1 MAATKILDL
10 RAMLRQ
16 FGVVTVMDVDVYEAK
31 RYTDL
36 TGAPASAEIGE
47 WDSKS
52 TFFDK
57 EVGGNYTKKEPLF
70 SLRTLK
76 IANINTEGPTKTATG
91 GQNADVLL
99 KYGKTFT
106 IEMQDALG
114 KYDVLEHV
122 YGATSNVANYI
133 QAGGDQYKAA
143 SVVAITDRF
152 PGELTLVGKTFVIDK
167 ETGAK
172 QPIYIVIPFYLGDG
186 IFNLTQDAEGDISVF
201 DLNGNILRFS
211 NARVADTIDVIG
223 TEYGAMYNKGAD
235 NQYYFFATEE
245 AIGSLLAAEP
255 KAYEELWESAP
266 VTYKWVD
273 PAGNENPISISDF
286 PVTVQTILD
295 FYKESSFA
303 NKIELQAE
311 GQLVKADFDDNNV
324 TILYAKERG
333 A

>member
-31 RYTDL
+31 RYVDL
-36 TGAPASAEIGE
+36 TNAPAGAEIGE

-52 TFFDK
+52 TFF
-57 EVGGNYTKKEPLF
+57 EESAAGALTKRNPLF

-122 YGATSNVANYI
+122 YGATSNAAKYNSGATQYEAANVI
-133 QAGGDQYKAA
+133 
-143 SVVAITDRF
+143 AITDRF

-211 NARVADTIDVIG
+211 NASISNTVDVEG
-223 TEYGAMYNKGAD
+223 AKYGAMYGKGAD

-245 AIGSLLAAEP
+245 AMGALLSNTP
-255 KAYEELWESAP
+255 KSYEELWEKS
-266 VTYKWVD
+266 YKWVTE
-273 PAGNENPISISDF
+273 AGVENVISSW
-286 PVTVQTILD
+286 PVTVAGLD
-295 FYKESSFA
+295 FYTESA
-303 NKIELQAE
+303 RTNKITLKTA

-324 TILYAKERG
+324 SILYAKAPVVG
-333 A
+333 S